1 MSALDASLKLA
12 LIGNPNCGK
21 TALFNLLTGSRQK
34 VANYAGVTVERREGA
49 LRLEDGRTYSLL
61 DLPGTYSLRIT
72 SADEKV
78 ARDAILGLLPGEVPP
93 DLLIAVLDA
102 TNLRLGLRLVLELRA
117 LGRPL
122 LVALNQSD
130 QAKRRGIEID
140 LVALSRELAAPVIET
155 VAVRR
160 GGADALKQALA
171 QWQGE
176 DRAGALGNTGGSEV
190 DRDAEAIHQ
199 RVERIL
205 NAAVPKP
212 MPLPIWQDRVDAW
225 VMHPVLGL
233 LTLFLFLF
241 LMFQS
246 VYAWAEPFMNG
257 IEAGVHL
264 LGSAIAWLLP
274 AGVLRSLLIEGVLA
288 GVGSV
293 VVFLPQI
300 LLLFLWILALEDSGY
315 LPRAA
320 FLLDRVMRKAGLSG
334 RAFIPLLSS
343 FACAIPGIMATR
355 TIADPRERLL
365 TIMVAPL
372 MTCSA
377 RLPVYALVIAAFVPK
392 QTVWGFANLQGLTLF
407 VLYLAG
413 VLSSVLVAVLSK
425 KLGRRQHVYP
435 LLMELPSYRLPSARQ
450 LLFGLWER
458 TRIFLHRVG
467 TIILA
472 LMILLWLLA
481 SFPGAPEGAV
491 QPPIYYSFAGKLG
504 RTLEPLFAPIGFNWQ
519 MCIALVP
526 GMAAREVAVGAL
538 GTVYALSGS
547 GDEVAQALIPVLSAQ
562 WSMATGLAFLAW
574 FVYAPQCLS
583 TLAVA
588 KRETNSWRYPLI
600 MAAYLFALAYLAAW
614 LTFRI
619 ATALST

>member
-205 NAAVPKP
+205 KAAVPKP

-491 QPPIYYSFAGKLG
+491 QPPIYYSFAGMLG